1 MKQWRKIAERLFFLK
16 GVWLLLLVPLSA
28 ALLVLVFAGENVP
41 EAVSYFTYVISFY
54 TFTALCCSLPGII
67 RYWKTAAD
75 KNKYIIRYRKDIRWK
90 VMLSLYS
97 SVTVNALYALMQ
109 LILGLRHETIWYYTM
124 AAYYLMLAVMRVYL
138 LRYTRNYKPGEK
150 RRREWERYRICG
162 FILLGMNL
170 ILSVVVFYIVWQNRT
185 FVHHRITTIAMAAYT
200 FTTFTLAVSNLIRYR
215 KYHSPVFSAAKI
227 ISFTAAMVSMLT
239 LERTMLTV
247 FAQETQ
253 PDFDWYMLCATG
265 SLVVLTVLGMAIYMI
280 RKSTK
285 ELRKQE

>member
-1 MKQWRKIAERLFFLK
+1 MKQWRKIAKRLFFLK

-41 EAVSYFTYVISFY
+41 EAVSYFAYVISFY
-54 TFTALCCSLPGII
+54 TFTALCCGLPGII
-67 RYWKTAAD
+67 RYWKAAAD

-138 LRYTRNYKPGEK
+138 LRHTRNYKPGEK

-170 ILSVVVFYIVWQNRT
+170 ILSVVVFYIAWQNRT

-200 FTTFTLAVSNLIRYR
+200 FATFTLAVYNLIRYR

-253 PDFDWYMLCATG
+253 PVFDRYMLCATG

-280 RKSTK
+280 RKSTE